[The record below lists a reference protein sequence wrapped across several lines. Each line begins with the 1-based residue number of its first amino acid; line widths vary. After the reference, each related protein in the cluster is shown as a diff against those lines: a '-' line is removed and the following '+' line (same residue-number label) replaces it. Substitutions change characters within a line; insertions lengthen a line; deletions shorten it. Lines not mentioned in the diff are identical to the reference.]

1 MLQRACCRSTSEL
14 TCEPHHVRSAGLNI
28 YLVSRTEAKLTA
40 AAEEIKAAYRVET
53 KIFVADLVAAGALA
67 DSGAAWFGLK
77 SNLDGLDVGVLV
89 NNAGMSYEHPEFLHN
104 VDAKALN
111 DIVAINAV
119 ALTQMV
125 HVVLPGMKERGRGC
139 VVNISSGV
147 SAALPACPL
156 LAVYAASKAYVD
168 ALTAALAAEYSHFG
182 IRFQVRWRTA
192 GAFVCAC
199 VCEAPGWS
207 SGTCAEPSA
216 GVRGDKDG
224 QDAAHVAHGAVAGD
238 LGCGSNDTRR
248 LRAPRL
254 PLPRARTPLVRTSSP
269 PASRV

>member
-1 MLQRACCRSTSEL
+1 MRPQTTPTQQDQAA
-14 TCEPHHVRSAGLNI
+14 PAGLNI

-40 AAEEIKAAYRVET
+40 AAEEIKAAYGVET

-67 DSGAAWFGLK
+67 DAGAAWFGLK

-89 NNAGMSYEHPEFLHN
+89 NNAGMSYDHPEFLHN
-104 VDAKALN
+104 VDTQTLK
-111 DIVAINAV
+111 DIISINAV

-182 IRFQVRWRTA
+182 IRFQVRAVLALVAVRLAGSGAHGVRCVQCQAPAFVATKMAKMRRTSLMVPSPAAWVAAAMTHVGREPRAFPYPVHALLSCAPSSCRRNMVAPFLVWRT
-192 GAFVCAC
+192 
-199 VCEAPGWS
+199 E
-207 SGTCAEPSA
+207 
-216 GVRGDKDG
+216 
-224 QDAAHVAHGAVAGD
+224 
-238 LGCGSNDTRR
+238 
-248 LRAPRL
+248 
-254 PLPRARTPLVRTSSP
+254 
-269 PASRV
+269 